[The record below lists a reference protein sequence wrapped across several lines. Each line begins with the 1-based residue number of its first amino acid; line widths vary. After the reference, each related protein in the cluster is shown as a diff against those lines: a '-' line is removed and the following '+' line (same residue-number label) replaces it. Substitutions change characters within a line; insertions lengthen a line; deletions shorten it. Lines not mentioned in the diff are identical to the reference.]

1 MTTLVLF
8 DIDGTILWT
17 DGAGRRAIHT
27 ALREIFG
34 GIGPAS
40 YWFDGKTDRQIVRDL
55 MRLEGHGDAPIDA
68 NMDAL
73 LVRYVVYLER
83 ELADPGHPLKLFD
96 GVGRLL
102 DALEAR
108 DDVLLGLLT
117 GNLEAGA
124 RAKLRAVGIDPARF
138 RANAFGS
145 DHEYRPELPAI
156 AQRRASE
163 LLGAVLPGGSVVV
176 IGDTPADVECGR
188 GIGARAIA
196 VATGRYGME
205 ELAAHGPAAVF
216 PDLTDTGAVVEA
228 ILTPR
233 RGEAAAQAG
242 PSRRA
247 GAAPGDELPRPGA
260 PPREPR

>member
-1 MTTLVLF
+1 VADPVTTLVLF

-27 ALREIFG
+27 ALMEIFG

-55 MRLEGHGDAPIDA
+55 MRLEGHGDAHIDA

-73 LVRYVVYLER
+73 LDRYVVYLER
-83 ELADPGHPLKLFD
+83 ELSDPGHPLKLFD
-96 GVGRLL
+96 GVERLL

-108 DDVLLGLLT
+108 DDVVLGLLT

-145 DHEYRPELPAI
+145 DHEHRPELPAI
-156 AQRRASE
+156 ARRRASE
-163 LLGAVLPGGSVVV
+163 LLGADVPGSSVVV
-176 IGDTPADVECGR
+176 IGDTPADVECGKA
-188 GIGARAIA
+188 IGARTIA
-196 VATGRYGME
+196 VATGSYGVE
-205 ELAAHGPAAVF
+205 ELEASEPWAVLERLPEPPAF
-216 PDLTDTGAVVEA
+216 RTLLG
-228 ILTPR
+228 L
-233 RGEAAAQAG
+233 
-242 PSRRA
+242 
-247 GAAPGDELPRPGA
+247 
-260 PPREPR
+260 